1 MSPPGKRNR
10 LRFLQGP
17 DRPGQEMFF
26 AESRHLGSSDLSE
39 PLPRHDS
46 RNRKQNKAGIKAMI
60 NFQNYQPLVP
70 MAYLILATLIAIGGH
85 LAGLPEGITGLLVG
99 AALTRVKMPAKS

>member
-1 MSPPGKRNR
+1 
-10 LRFLQGP
+10 
-17 DRPGQEMFF
+17 
-26 AESRHLGSSDLSE
+26 
-39 PLPRHDS
+39 
-46 RNRKQNKAGIKAMI
+46 MI

-99 AALTRVKMPAKS
+99 AALTRVKMPNPPKP